1 MRWELSG
8 VLIRLTGEVL
18 HGSSCWRPPIGLG
31 GLRAAGVGHLSYRAV
46 GPASAAD
53 DAPTTQ
59 AEPVPAELET
69 RIAELIQQLGA
80 PEYATRERAQV
91 ELQRL
96 RLDAFDAL
104 NEAQFSDDIE
114 IAMSARYLVR
124 SMQVNWASDDDSPE
138 VKQQLRGYGNRPEN
152 ERRNLID
159 QLALLGAEQAVRPL
173 CRLVR
178 YEASE
183 KLSKHAALL
192 VMGLTVPEEAT
203 ARQGF
208 VETLQG
214 RMGKSKRT
222 ASAWLRAYALLLN
235 NDPAAPTQ
243 WKELVDQ
250 EQTRLVDSPDQTSRE
265 ITRDLLKWFADQ
277 LTRRDQPEEAL
288 AVMRKMTSL
297 LNSTPQEVLEAVD
310 WFRERSSWAIVV
322 EIASQFPETFKR
334 SPLLLYR
341 LAETYRQLGDR
352 RKAEETAQQAL
363 GTTPDEPE
371 KHLEMAGVSAA

>member
-1 MRWELSG
+1 M
-8 VLIRLTGEVL
+8 
-18 HGSSCWRPPIGLG
+18 
-31 GLRAAGVGHLSYRAV
+31 
-46 GPASAAD
+46 
-53 DAPTTQ
+53 
-59 AEPVPAELET
+59 
-69 RIAELIQQLGA
+69 IQQLGA
-80 PEYATRERAQV
+80 PEYATRERAQA

-208 VETLQG
+208 VETLQA
-214 RMGKSKRT
+214 RMGKSKRA

-235 NDPAAPTQ
+235 NDPAATAQ

-277 LTRRDQPEEAL
+277 LTRRDQPDEAL

-297 LNSTPQEVLEAVD
+297 LNSTPQEVLDAVD

-352 RKAEETAQQAL
+352 QKAEETAQQAL
-363 GTTPDEPE
+363 GD
-371 KHLEMAGVSAA
+371 HAG